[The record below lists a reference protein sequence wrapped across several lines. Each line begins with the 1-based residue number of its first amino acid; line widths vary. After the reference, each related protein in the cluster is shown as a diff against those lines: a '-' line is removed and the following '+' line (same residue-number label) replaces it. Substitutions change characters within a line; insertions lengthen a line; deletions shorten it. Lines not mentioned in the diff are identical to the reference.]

1 MSSTTTSS
9 KKRRGGKAQASRVEK
24 LLADLIATPDANL
37 RKNIIERQRKLLV
50 NADVVAQLCE
60 QTRQSWRVDTKHSLE
75 IARCALL
82 VAERLG
88 EPLPLAQSWRTL
100 ANALYFCGHNRE
112 AIHAHERALAGFE
125 PLNDRTEIARTLSA
139 SIQPLILVGEYDRA
153 HRAAARAREIF
164 AAENNNRR
172 LANLEINVGN
182 IFHRQDR
189 FPEAMEQYDHAYVE
203 YQRFN
208 DVEGMAVAMH
218 NSAVSLI
225 CMNDFPRALAT
236 YQRSR
241 ELATQNNMPLLA
253 AQADYNI
260 AYLYFFRGEYSRAI
274 EMLRDVRERCTQVG
288 DYYHLALTHLD
299 QSEIYL
305 ELNLSAEAEE
315 MAAEA
320 HSQFLKLEM
329 GYEAAKSLA
338 FQAIAVGQQGKSF
351 LANELFERSRGMFV
365 QEQNLVWPWL
375 LDLYRAVIL
384 YNEGRLFESRRL
396 CLGALEFFKTSP
408 LRGKA
413 VLCQLLLARLALR
426 NGDAAAARGICS
438 AALDHLAT
446 LEIPALAFRA
456 HFLMGQI
463 AESTE
468 QPEAAYQAY
477 QSARES
483 LENLRS
489 SLRGDELKIAFMRNK
504 LEVYEALVDLC
515 LHREMGGAGSGDS
528 QEAFHY
534 MEQAKSR
541 SLTDLL
547 FSGDGAFPA
556 QEAGQSELVRKIRG
570 LREELNWYYHRIEQ
584 EHLRHEDRSPE
595 RIAQLQEQARAH
607 ENDFLRALHELPA
620 SENKAVQLRPAAPV
634 TLQALR
640 AAMPTGT
647 MLVEYFAVRER
658 FVAAMITHDSFQIVP
673 LTPVSRVKEILRM
686 LEFQIAKFRFRGD
699 YLATFKQPLLE
710 ATQAHLRELYD
721 ELMAPILD
729 GSAARHLIVV
739 PHHVLHYVPFH
750 ALYDGEQYVIDRV
763 QMSYAPSATI
773 YALCHEKVAN
783 TDGPSL
789 ILGVPDPQAPLI
801 LEEVQAVA
809 GSVPKPELFVGDRA
823 SVDTLKE
830 KGPQASVVH
839 IAAHGTFRNDNPMF
853 SRIRL
858 GQSYLSLYDLYHL
871 ELPAE
876 LITLSG
882 CATGMNVVAVGDEL
896 LGLARGLLSAGA
908 QTLLLTLWDVNDKS
922 TAEFMRAFYADL
934 QKTGDKPGAMQRAM
948 QDLRLR
954 YPHPYYWAPFLL
966 IGKAF
971 RA

>member
-1 MSSTTTSS
+1 MSPVAKAP
-9 KKRRGGKAQASRVEK
+9 KKRAARPRASRVEK
-24 LLADLIATPDANL
+24 ILADLLALPDETLRRNL
-37 RKNIIERQRKLLV
+37 IERQHKLL
-50 NADVVAQLCE
+50 ATPEVVAQLCE
-60 QTRQSWRVDTKHSLE
+60 QARQTWRVDTKKSLH
-75 IARCALL
+75 IAECALL

-88 EPLPLAQSWRTL
+88 QPLPLAQSWRTM
-100 ANALYFCGHNRE
+100 ANALYFCGQNRQ
-112 AIHAHERALAGFE
+112 AIEAHEKALTGFE
-125 PLNDRTEIARTLSA
+125 PLDDRVEIARTLSA

-153 HRAAARAREIF
+153 LRAAERAREIF
-164 AAENNNRR
+164 AAENNERR

-182 IFHRQDR
+182 IYHRQDR
-189 FPEAMEQYDHAYVE
+189 FHEAMQRYDHAYAE

-236 YQRSR
+236 YEKSR
-241 ELATQNNMPLLA
+241 ELATQHNMPLLA

-274 EMLRDVRERCTQVG
+274 EMLRDVRQRCPQVG
-288 DYYHLALTHLD
+288 DYYHLALTYLD

-320 HSQFLKLEM
+320 HAQFMKLSM
-329 GYEAAKSLA
+329 GYEAAKALA

-351 LANELFERSRGMFV
+351 VATELFEKSRAMFV

-384 YNEGRLFESRRL
+384 FNEGRLFESRRL
-396 CLGALEFFKTSP
+396 CLGALEFFKNSP

-413 VLCQLLLARLALR
+413 VLCQLLLARLAMR
-426 NGDAAAARGICS
+426 TGDSNAARGICNT
-438 AALDHLAT
+438 ALDQLAA
-446 LEIPALAFRA
+446 LEIPALAFQA

-463 AESTE
+463 DESAG
-468 QPEAAYQAY
+468 QPDAAYASY

-515 LHREMGGAGSGDS
+515 LRRDPDGLAA
-528 QEAFHY
+528 EAFQH

-541 SLTDLL
+541 SLMDLL
-547 FSGDGAFPA
+547 FSGAGATAVPA
-556 QEAGQSELVRKIRG
+556 QEAGQSELVRKIRS

-584 EHLRHEDRSPE
+584 EHLRHEDRSPD
-595 RIAQLQEQARAH
+595 RIRQLQEQARAH

-620 SENKAVQLRPAAPV
+620 TESQAVQLRPAAPV
-634 TLQALR
+634 ALPDLR
-640 AAMPTGT
+640 AALPEGT
-647 MLVEYFAVRER
+647 ALVEYFAVRER
-658 FVAAMITHDSFQIVP
+658 FMAAVITQDSLQIVP
-673 LTPVSRVKEILRM
+673 LTPVSRIRELLRM
-686 LEFQIAKFRFRGD
+686 LEFQLAKFRFRGD
-699 YLATFKQPLLE
+699 YLTAFQQPLLE
-710 ATQAHLRELYD
+710 STQAHLRDLYEEL
-721 ELMAPILD
+721 LAPILQTWR
-729 GSAARHLIVV
+729 GQHLVIV
-739 PHHVLHYVPFH
+739 PHNLLHYVPFH
-750 ALYDGEQYVIDRV
+750 ALYDGERYVVDRV
-763 QMSYAPSATI
+763 RVSYAPSATI
-773 YALCHEKVAN
+773 YQLCHGKTAN
-783 TDGPSL
+783 SQGASL

-801 LEEVQAVA
+801 LDEVQAVA
-809 GSVPKPELFVGDRA
+809 ATMPQPELFVGDRA
-823 SVDTLKE
+823 SVATLKE
-830 KGPQASVVH
+830 KGPHARFVH
-839 IAAHGTFRNDNPMF
+839 IAAHGTFREDNPMF

-882 CATGMNVVAVGDEL
+882 CATGLNVVAAGDEL
-896 LGLARGLLSAGA
+896 LGLSRGLLSAGA
-908 QTLLLTLWDVNDKS
+908 QTLLLTLWDVHDKS
-922 TAEFMRAFYADL
+922 TAEFMRGFYADL
-934 QKTGDKPGAMQRAM
+934 QRSGDKPGAMQRAM
-948 QDLRLR
+948 LDLRTR

-971 RA
+971 PA